1 MQIVLENIEKQICFI
16 YICKCAWV
24 TPYEE
29 NSLVGFL
36 MYSHWIRREAESFH
50 GSIFV
55 GFVLDLLL
63 DLSLSQFLTHTNT
76 QTKVNKTYRNE
87 FLFFFLQIFFR
98 NLNATVHSDT
108 RIYLNLQKC
117 SNRINLFDFS
127 FDLNYKEFK
136 KCFQK
141 CFVIL
146 RVVFVFFAQFSYV
159 LFLLHFSHLTFSH
172 LPCIY
177 FPVLLM
183 HHNLKSKCRASS

>member
-36 MYSHWIRREAESFH
+36 MYSHWIRREAESLH

-87 FLFFFLQIFFR
+87 FLFFFFANI
-98 NLNATVHSDT
+98 
-108 RIYLNLQKC
+108 LQKFEC
-117 SNRINLFDFS
+117 HCAQWHAHLFKFTEMFESNKLIRLFIWFE
-127 FDLNYKEFK
+127 L
-136 KCFQK
+136 
-141 CFVIL
+141 
-146 RVVFVFFAQFSYV
+146 
-159 LFLLHFSHLTFSH
+159 
-172 LPCIY
+172 
-177 FPVLLM
+177 
-183 HHNLKSKCRASS
+183 